1 MPKAHEI
8 DVKVFMDLQK
18 KQMQKQKNPVL
29 NKNYDYMSPKEYA
42 AMVNVH
48 HYTVLLWL
56 KKGEIKG
63 QKFGR
68 QWRIPVEKCA
78 AQ

>member
-18 KQMQKQKNPVL
+18 KQMKKQQKPLL
-29 NKNYDYMSPKEYA
+29 NVNYVYMTPKEYA
-42 AMVNVH
+42 AFARVH

-63 QKFGR
+63 LKIGR
-68 QWRIPVEKCA
+68 QWRIPVEKDA
-78 AQ
+78 MQ

>member
-1 MPKAHEI
+1 MPKAHEM

-42 AMVNVH
+42 AFTGVH

-63 QKFGR
+63 QKIGHL
-68 QWRIPVEKCA
+68 WRIPVEKNTL
-78 AQ
+78 Q